1 MLGID
6 LFCYVRL
13 LTVDTCCF
21 GAKCILVSHRTAVSF
36 GGRQAL
42 YQKATGKLS
51 SLSTSKYL
59 STASPAEIYPGAYV
73 GTLARVATPTI
84 HLPVLLPE
92 SGTCTCSQRPA
103 LLLPIASQV
112 VAGGGRNHTVAKFI
126 LASQLLSCSAR
137 RTPFLFS
144 SSITTLSQLCV
155 SAQRTVV

>member
-1 MLGID
+1 M
-6 LFCYVRL
+6 FW
-13 LTVDTCCF
+13 
-21 GAKCILVSHRTAVSF
+21 
-36 GGRQAL
+36 GRQAL

-59 STASPAEIYPGAYV
+59 SAASPAEIYPRAYV

-92 SGTCTCSQRPA
+92 SGTCTRSQRPA
-103 LLLPIASQV
+103 LLPIASQI

-137 RTPFLFS
+137 RTPFLFF